1 MRQVI
6 SSSIVLALLA
16 ACQTTPPSDA
26 ETLRVTA
33 SMLNWIATYN
43 NCDNPS
49 KLAALYD
56 GDAVLWGTMSQTIIS
71 TPASIQQY
79 FERACTTNP
88 KSTVELGQQ
97 LVRVYDDTAVSS
109 GTYAFTVFPG
119 GQARVVP
126 ARFSMT
132 YRRNGDRWLIV
143 DHHSSAMPAPPTQ
156 PAPPR
161 R

>member
-1 MRQVI
+1 MRPI
-6 SSSIVLALLA
+6 SLSLLVLAFLA
-16 ACQTTPPSDA
+16 GCQTTPPADA
-26 ETLRVTA
+26 DRSRVTA

-43 NCDNPS
+43 NCDNPRQ
-49 KLAALYD
+49 LAALYD
-56 GDAVLWGTMSQTIIS
+56 GDAVLWGTASQTIIS
-71 TPASIQQY
+71 TPAGIQQY

-97 LVRVYDDTAVSS
+97 LVRFYGDTAVSS

-132 YRRNGDRWLIV
+132 YRRDGDRWLIV
-143 DHHSSAMPAPPTQ
+143 DHHSSAMPAPSTQ

-161 R
+161 Q